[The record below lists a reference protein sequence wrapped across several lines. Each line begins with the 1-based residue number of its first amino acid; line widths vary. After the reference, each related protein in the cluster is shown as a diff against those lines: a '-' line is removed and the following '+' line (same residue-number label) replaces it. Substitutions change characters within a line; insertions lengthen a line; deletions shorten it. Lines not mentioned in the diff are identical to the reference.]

1 MNLKINNT
9 YKQTAIKITMMA
21 IIGIALLLTTIAL
34 SLPYYNSLA
43 RAQMKNQTS
52 SANNKGIGNVNTI
65 PNITNIPPGNNTQII
80 MKNKNIGNPNAFT
93 AFGKEHGVTASGN
106 LTTPTTKSNSSN
118 ATTST
123 NATVGNKTAGK
134 YP

>member
-9 YKQTAIKITMMA
+9 YKQTAIKMTMMA

-34 SLPYYNSLA
+34 SSLPYYYNSLA

-52 SANNKGIGNVNTI
+52 G
-65 PNITNIPPGNNTQII
+65 
-80 MKNKNIGNPNAFT
+80 
-93 AFGKEHGVTASGN
+93 HGVIAAGN
-106 LTTPTTKSNSSN
+106 LTTLTTKSNSSN

>member
-1 MNLKINNT
+1 MNFKINNN
-9 YKQTAIKITMMA
+9 YKQTAIKMTMMA

-52 SANNKGIGNVNTI
+52 G
-65 PNITNIPPGNNTQII
+65 
-80 MKNKNIGNPNAFT
+80 
-93 AFGKEHGVTASGN
+93 HGVIAAGN

>member
-9 YKQTAIKITMMA
+9 YKQTAIKMTMMA

-52 SANNKGIGNVNTI
+52 G
-65 PNITNIPPGNNTQII
+65 
-80 MKNKNIGNPNAFT
+80 
-93 AFGKEHGVTASGN
+93 HGVIAAGN

-123 NATVGNKTAGK
+123 NATVVNKTAGK